1 MLETPELT
9 WKTVF
14 VGGVWW
20 YLVLLVV
27 VVWCCLMLPSVVSW
41 SAGMLPVLEV
51 LGSIPET
58 KSSFLKELA
67 ILILLVISERIYQAQ
82 VIFMVRPTY

>member
-1 MLETPELT
+1 MLALLETPELT

-20 YLVLLVV
+20 KLLLLVV
-27 VVWCCLMLPSVVSW
+27 VFW

-58 KSSFLKELA
+58 KNSFLKELA

>member
-1 MLETPELT
+1 MEDFL
-9 WKTVF
+9 
-14 VGGVWW
+14 VGGVW
-20 YLVLLVV
+20 Y
-27 VVWCCLMLPSVVSW
+27 CMMLSSVVSW

-67 ILILLVISERIYQAQ
+67 ILIWLVISERIYQAQ
-82 VIFMVRPTY
+82 GILVV